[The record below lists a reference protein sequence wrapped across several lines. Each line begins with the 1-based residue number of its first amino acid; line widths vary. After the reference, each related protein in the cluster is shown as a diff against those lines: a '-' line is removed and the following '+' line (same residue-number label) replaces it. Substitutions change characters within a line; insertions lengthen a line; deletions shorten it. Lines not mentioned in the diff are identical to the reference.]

1 MNNLK
6 RFSISAILFL
16 MAYLALG
23 TSTAMAV
30 PVYGYNNE
38 TCYDS
43 ITYHAF
49 ALSVCARVGSTTA
62 TTAAATTLQA
72 TSPSIQRE
80 SIGAYTIVPLG
91 SSGGGSLDAEH
102 INYYLITTT
111 DKDGNVSTTFQE
123 CHQQGVSSEESCGVS
138 PAEGHLT
145 VQNLST
151 NLSNTQT
158 KIASGASLLGS
169 EQKMSTTGF
178 AVSYSR
184 DIGDWSYAVALPI
197 RRTNNNKAYSALDNT
212 QIGLVFSP
220 TYHLF
225 LEQVHGLTVNLG
237 AVLGYTHTKFSDV
250 SAVRD
255 PTGAY
260 KLTDFS
266 NLDTS
271 FAGLNASLG
280 KQLSSKA
287 RLNLSMNAMAYN
299 NDGTVS
305 MGNNGSILNTTAGL
319 NYLLSEKVTAGAQYN
334 LIRLHQNSF
343 DTTSSYNSLGANL
356 RYAINRRSSL
366 AGSFDTMIGSE
377 NLKTKTYMLNYQL
390 EM

>member
-1 MNNLK
+1 
-6 RFSISAILFL
+6 
-16 MAYLALG
+16 
-23 TSTAMAV
+23 V
-30 PVYGYNNE
+30 
-38 TCYDS
+38 
-43 ITYHAF
+43 
-49 ALSVCARVGSTTA
+49 
-62 TTAAATTLQA
+62 
-72 TSPSIQRE
+72 
-80 SIGAYTIVPLG
+80 
-91 SSGGGSLDAEH
+91 
-102 INYYLITTT
+102 
-111 DKDGNVSTTFQE
+111 VSTTQQE
-123 CHQQGVSSEESCGVS
+123 CHQQGSQEESCGVS

-145 VQNLST
+145 VQNLSS

-225 LEQVHGLTVNLG
+225 LEQVHGLTINLG

-280 KQLSSKA
+280 KQLSPMA
-287 RLNLSMNAMAYN
+287 RLNLSMNAMTYN
-299 NDGTVS
+299 NDGGAS
-305 MGNNGSILNTTAGL
+305 MGNNGSILNGTAGL
-319 NYLLSEKVTAGAQYN
+319 NFLLTNKVTAGTKFN
-334 LIRLHQNSF
+334 VIRLHQSSFNS
-343 DTTSSYNSLGANL
+343 TSSYNSLGANL
-356 RYAINRRSSL
+356 RYAINRRSSVT
-366 AGSFDTMIGSE
+366 GSFDTMIGSE

>member
-1 MNNLK
+1 
-6 RFSISAILFL
+6 
-16 MAYLALG
+16 
-23 TSTAMAV
+23 
-30 PVYGYNNE
+30 
-38 TCYDS
+38 
-43 ITYHAF
+43 
-49 ALSVCARVGSTTA
+49 
-62 TTAAATTLQA
+62 
-72 TSPSIQRE
+72 
-80 SIGAYTIVPLG
+80 
-91 SSGGGSLDAEH
+91 
-102 INYYLITTT
+102 
-111 DKDGNVSTTFQE
+111 
-123 CHQQGVSSEESCGVS
+123 
-138 PAEGHLT
+138 
-145 VQNLST
+145 
-151 NLSNTQT
+151 
-158 KIASGASLLGS
+158 
-169 EQKMSTTGF
+169 MSTTGF

-250 SAVRD
+250 SAIRN

-319 NYLLSEKVTAGAQYN
+319 NYLLSEKVIGGAKYN

-343 DTTSSYNSLGANL
+343 DTTSSYNTLGVNM
-356 RYAINRRSSL
+356 RYAVNRRSSL
-366 AGSFDTMIGSE
+366 TGSFDTMIGSE